1 MPRGVPRSTSKS
13 QYYIQWPKTLKSYSR
28 QEHSPKDNAQNS
40 AESTDFAN
48 LMGHSNY
55 WTSRLEKNGI
65 SVYISTVNKTTCAQ
79 LTYQYRWGANTSSW
93 YPPVHVRHSHFTDLC
108 DSHSAQRS
116 TTPLSVYV
124 SKYCRI
130 PIGRVVRD
138 VRVLKL
144 STQIAWLLA
153 QGITLC
159 RLSVI
164 VNAYT
169 ITLFEL
175 WTIFVHRHILLW
187 VRGENNQARLIYYN
201 TRRLNFMHN
210 YIVRQ

>member
-1 MPRGVPRSTSKS
+1 MEFRCTFQLSTKLPARSSPINTGEV
-13 QYYIQWPKTLKSYSR
+13 QIR
-28 QEHSPKDNAQNS
+28 QAG
-40 AESTDFAN
+40 T
-48 LMGHSNY
+48 
-55 WTSRLEKNGI
+55 RLF
-65 SVYISTVNKTTCAQ
+65 TCAIH
-79 LTYQYRWGANTSSW
+79 TSIDMNINIHDV
-93 YPPVHVRHSHFTDLC
+93 YAHFTDLC